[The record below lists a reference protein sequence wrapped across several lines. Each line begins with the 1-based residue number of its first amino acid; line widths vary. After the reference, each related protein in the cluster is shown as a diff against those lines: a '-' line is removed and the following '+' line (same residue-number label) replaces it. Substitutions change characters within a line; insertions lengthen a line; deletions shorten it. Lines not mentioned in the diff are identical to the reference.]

1 MKQSFFMYSENLQKE
16 LAKSDKIVYNVK
28 KDFKR
33 GKNEK
38 GNIKRFMFFC

>member
-38 GNIKRFMFFC
+38 GDAIQDIF